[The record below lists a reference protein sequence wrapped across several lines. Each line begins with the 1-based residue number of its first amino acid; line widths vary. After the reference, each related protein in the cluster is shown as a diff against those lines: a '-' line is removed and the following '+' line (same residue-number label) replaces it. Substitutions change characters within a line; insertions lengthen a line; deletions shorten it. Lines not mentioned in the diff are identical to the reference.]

1 MKLFEPN
8 KWDLWWDRLPEHT
21 KEYIKNQPVWHD
33 RDIYKALAIG
43 FFVGL
48 VVGAAF

>member
-1 MKLFEPN
+1 MFKPSKLES
-8 KWDLWWDRLPEHT
+8 WYDSLPAHT

-48 VVGAAF
+48 IVGVML